1 MKEMLQAGIHRVFY
15 LHEWKHPDAAYR
27 SEYERL
33 QSRFLQGVRRLEM
46 ADLDAEWAVSTR
58 RAKT

>member
-27 SEYERL
+27 AEYERL

-46 ADLDAEWAVSTR
+46 ADPDAEWAVSTR
-58 RAKT
+58 RAKA